1 MPWAEVSDREEKAEG
16 GDAAQLLIEELLRT
30 SFALGDV
37 LAALLDELPEGAF
50 PGEENGAVLIE
61 MVVGTCRPAVAAAGD
76 ETCRDAIALIG
87 AIRDRVL
94 EDLRDAAALA
104 RPAGEC

>member
-1 MPWAEVSDREEKAEG
+1 MSEREAKTEG
-16 GDAAQLLIEELLRT
+16 GEAAQLLIEELLRT

-37 LAALLDELPEGAF
+37 LGALLDELPEDAF

-61 MVVGTCRPAVAAAGD
+61 MVVGTCRPAVAAAG
-76 ETCRDAIALIG
+76 EATCRDATALVG

-94 EDLRDAAALA
+94 ADLRDAAALA